1 MRVMLTKYFTSI
13 AVVAASFMYS
23 PVAQASTSVYT
34 CPEFGVTSVSTGIVV
49 NKKFVNA
56 AFCFTGA
63 LSTEGALT
71 IAGESVDAARNDGL
85 CTIAKIGYTRNNKFS
100 EIVFP
105 ANCNGGRIGITESLV
120 RGVTS
125 ANISMC
131 MFAQV
136 KRVDAVCT
144 SANAFLPG
152 SKPMY
157 APGTNRR

>member
-1 MRVMLTKYFTSI
+1 MNVMLSKYFTSI

-34 CPEFGVTSVSTGIVV
+34 CPEFGVTSVSTGMVV

>member
-1 MRVMLTKYFTSI
+1 MLTKYFTSI

>member
-1 MRVMLTKYFTSI
+1 MLSKYFTSI

-34 CPEFGVTSVSTGIVV
+34 CPEFGVTSVSTGMVV

>member
-1 MRVMLTKYFTSI
+1 MLSKYLTSI
-13 AVVAASFMYS
+13 AVSAASFMYS

-34 CPEFGVTSVSTGIVV
+34 CPEFGVTSVSTGVVV

-63 LSTEGALT
+63 LSIDGTLK
-71 IAGESVDAARNDGL
+71 IAGESVDAAKNDGL

-105 ANCNGGRIGITESLV
+105 ANCNGGRINITSSLV
-120 RGVTS
+120 RGVTN

-131 MFAQV
+131 MFSQV
-136 KRVDAVCT
+136 KRVASVCT
-144 SANAFLPG
+144 SKNSFLPG
-152 SKPMY
+152 SEPMY

>member
-1 MRVMLTKYFTSI
+1 MNVMLSKYFTSI

-34 CPEFGVTSVSTGIVV
+34 CPEFGVTSVSTGMVL

>member
-1 MRVMLTKYFTSI
+1 MLSKYFTSI

-34 CPEFGVTSVSTGIVV
+34 CPEFGVTSVSTGMVV

-71 IAGESVDAARNDGL
+71 IAGESVDAAWNDGL

-136 KRVDAVCT
+136 KRVDAMCT

>member
-1 MRVMLTKYFTSI
+1 MNVMLSKYFTSI

-34 CPEFGVTSVSTGIVV
+34 CPEFGVTSVSTGMVV

-136 KRVDAVCT
+136 KRVDAMCT

-157 APGTNRR
+157 APGTNSR

>member
-1 MRVMLTKYFTSI
+1 MLSKYFTSI

-34 CPEFGVTSVSTGIVV
+34 CPEFGVTSVSTGMVV

-136 KRVDAVCT
+136 KRVDAMCT

-157 APGTNRR
+157 APGTNSR

>member
-1 MRVMLTKYFTSI
+1 MLSKYLTSI

-23 PVAQASTSVYT
+23 PVVQASTSVYT

-63 LSTEGALT
+63 LSIDGTLKVT
-71 IAGESVDAARNDGL
+71 GESVDAAKNDGL

-105 ANCNGGRIGITESLV
+105 ANCNGGRISITSSLV
-120 RGVTS
+120 RGVTN

-131 MFAQV
+131 MVDQV
-136 KRVDAVCT
+136 KRVASMCT
-144 SANAFLPG
+144 SKNSFLPG
-152 SKPMY
+152 PKPIY
-157 APGTNRR
+157 APGINRR

>member
-1 MRVMLTKYFTSI
+1 MLSKYFTSI

-34 CPEFGVTSVSTGIVV
+34 CPEFGVTSVSTGMVV

-56 AFCFTGA
+56 SFCFTGA

-157 APGTNRR
+157 APGTNSR

>member
-1 MRVMLTKYFTSI
+1 MNVMLSKYFTSI

-34 CPEFGVTSVSTGIVV
+34 CPEFGVTSVSTGMVV

-136 KRVDAVCT
+136 KRVDAMCT

>member
-1 MRVMLTKYFTSI
+1 MLSKYFTSI

-34 CPEFGVTSVSTGIVV
+34 CPEFGVTSVSTGMVV

-157 APGTNRR
+157 APGTNSR